1 MNYKKIYY
9 DLCEYCKS
17 TPIKERLFKR
27 NKNDFRL
34 NLDEDKIYTENHHII
49 PKHNGGTDNKEN
61 LVELLPEEHY
71 MAHLIR
77 WKAYNTRNDFLAVRF
92 IVNGYN
98 TNSKNKFLYES
109 DECIKNIRQKC
120 AHYKQHIYNFKQT
133 NGWQSEDG
141 KKRISVARKNKI
153 PAIDISTGLSIGSV
167 DKNHPNILSGKWVH
181 HSKGK
186 KSVTHKITGEKLY
199 ISIEDYDEKIH
210 VQNRAEMK
218 NEKNGN
224 YKELTEEFK
233 NILFDNVRNA
243 VENNYVNRTNFMKI
257 IIPISENFYHK
268 KISDIFIKNKFGSF
282 AKFIEQYNIER
293 NDNVI
298 YEPYYRGFSSYK
310 NLKREK

>member
-1 MNYKKIYY
+1 MLP
-9 DLCEYCKS
+9 DS
-17 TPIKERLFKR
+17 TLWAKR
-27 NKNDFRL
+27 N
-34 NLDEDKIYTENHHII
+34 NHF
-49 PKHNGGTDNKEN
+49 G
-61 LVELLPEEHY
+61 
-71 MAHLIR
+71 
-77 WKAYNTRNDFLAVRF
+77 
-92 IVNGYN
+92 
-98 TNSKNKFLYES
+98 
-109 DECIKNIRQKC
+109 
-120 AHYKQHIYNFKQT
+120 
-133 NGWQSEDG
+133 
-141 KKRISVARKNKI
+141 
-153 PAIDISTGLSIGSV
+153 
-167 DKNHPNILSGKWVH
+167 
-181 HSKGK
+181 
-186 KSVTHKITGEKLY
+186 THKITGEKLY

-268 KISDIFIKNKFGSF
+268 KISDIFIKNKFGGF

-310 NLKREK
+310 NLKKEK